1 VVLVDGGTDILM
13 RGDEAGLGTPTED
26 LSSVAAVHALDVSTK
41 LIVCIGF
48 GVDRYHGVCH
58 AHFLENVAALAKGGA
73 SLGVTALLAQMP
85 EAAAYLELVEFATQ
99 TARASA
105 SIVNLSI
112 ASAIEG
118 RFGNV
123 QRTPRT
129 SNSELFINPLMALA
143 WGFELGAVARRCL
156 YLDLIQETETA
167 FELAARIEAFREQVE
182 VRPWKDLPV

>member
-26 LSSVAAVHALDVSTK
+26 LSSVAAVDALDLPIK
-41 LIVCIGF
+41 LVVGIGF

-58 AHFLENVAALAKGGA
+58 AHFLENVAALSRAGA
-73 SLGVTALLAQMP
+73 YLGVTALVAEMP

-99 TARASA
+99 SSRQSA

-112 ASAIEG
+112 ASAVEG
-118 RFGNV
+118 RFGDV

-129 SNSELFINPLMALA
+129 SNTELFINPLMALA
-143 WGFELGAVARRCL
+143 WGFELGAVARRRL
-156 YLDLIQETETA
+156 YLEEIQDTETP
-167 FELAARIEAFREQVE
+167 FELSARIEAFRDRTVA
-182 VRPWKDLPV
+182 RPWRDLPV